1 MIRFPLIFVIVNITS
16 CSLDNKTG
24 IWQDISDLPAEKK
37 NTKLIE
43 DRNGESRYEDI
54 IFKNNPYNQEKE
66 SLITTNAKSDIS
78 VKILNWHE
86 EYALPTN
93 NVSNFSYDENKILL
107 SKSPKLSKFFTS
119 EKNSNKNIIFHNN
132 KLISYDH
139 KGRIFIYDLE
149 LKKKI
154 FEFNFYKKKFK
165 KIQKKIRLIVNNDT
179 LYAADNLGYLYALN
193 LKSKSIVW
201 AKNYGIPFRS
211 NLKFSGNQIFL
222 ANQDNTIYSINKK
235 NGEKNWQFATSTTYI
250 KSDFRNNFVLD
261 KINNSLFFLN
271 TSGELY
277 SINYLKQKVNWVLN
291 FKSRSLTED
300 TNLFLSQPLIIKN
313 NNLIISTNKAVLSY
327 DSITSRRNWI
337 FHVQTI
343 IKPIITSNYIYL
355 VTKQD
360 LLICLNNSTG
370 KVLWSK
376 NIYSLVQDRKVIK
389 KIGNLYDFKIVNN
402 KINIYSKNGY
412 LLSFNFK
419 NGDLSYLDK
428 ISKNGFSSAIFF
440 LNNHMLFIN
449 NKYKLIKYN

>member
-1 MIRFPLIFVIVNITS
+1 M
-16 CSLDNKTG
+16 
-24 IWQDISDLPAEKK
+24 
-37 NTKLIE
+37 
-43 DRNGESRYEDI
+43 
-54 IFKNNPYNQEKE
+54 
-66 SLITTNAKSDIS
+66 
-78 VKILNWHE
+78 
-86 EYALPTN
+86 
-93 NVSNFSYDENKILL
+93 
-107 SKSPKLSKFFTS
+107 
-119 EKNSNKNIIFHNN
+119 
-132 KLISYDH
+132 
-139 KGRIFIYDLE
+139 
-149 LKKKI
+149 
-154 FEFNFYKKKFK
+154 
-165 KIQKKIRLIVNNDT
+165 
-179 LYAADNLGYLYALN
+179 
-193 LKSKSIVW
+193 
-201 AKNYGIPFRS
+201 
-211 NLKFSGNQIFL
+211 
-222 ANQDNTIYSINKK
+222 
-235 NGEKNWQFATSTTYI
+235 
-250 KSDFRNNFVLD
+250 D